1 MRRERLTQVAVF
13 IIRISAFL
21 LITTLS
27 AQMPAWKPVTTEG
40 LKQFSAFY
48 HLQPVLVRGNL
59 FKANN
64 RLILQAETTEIF
76 ILNLKNN
83 DLLNE
88 RVDIRG
94 QFIDVGRLEPGDYR
108 LSTYERPT
116 HAAWPNPGEELIID
130 VTDLTQVQNLN
141 TATSIRSFVLE
152 PERFENQ
159 IITVVGQFR
168 GRNLFGDLPSAPRQS
183 RYDFVLKSGE
193 ASIWIVGLQPHG
205 KDFNLDI
212 NTRVDTNRWL
222 KITGALHQ
230 KSGLVMIEGTS
241 IAVAERQTSASNN
254 PVKPIPSSSSLSPIR
269 VVFSDPTPGEIDVD
283 HTKLVR
289 IQFER
294 HVKTSTLTDRVKVM
308 YLDDKQEESD
318 SLEWQSYYNAGVR
331 ALELKFA
338 EPLKPDS
345 TIRIELL
352 DGIESLDGALVL
364 PWSLTF
370 RTLNKQ

>member
-1 MRRERLTQVAVF
+1 MRRERLTQVAIF
-13 IIRISAFL
+13 IITISIVL
-21 LITTLS
+21 PVTTIF

-48 HLQPVLVRGNL
+48 HLQSVLVRGNL
-59 FKANN
+59 VKINN
-64 RLILQAETTEIF
+64 HFILQTETTEIL

-83 DLLNE
+83 NLLNE

-94 QFIDVGRLEPGDYR
+94 QFIDVGRLKPGNDR

-130 VTDLTQVQNLN
+130 VIDLVQARNLN
-141 TATSIRSFVLE
+141 TPTSIRSFILE
-152 PERFENQ
+152 PERFKNQ
-159 IITVVGQFR
+159 TVTVIGQFR

-183 RYDFVLKSGE
+183 QYDFVLKSGE
-193 ASIWIVGLQPHG
+193 AAIWIVGLQPRG
-205 KDFNLDI
+205 KNFDLDI
-212 NTRVDTNRWL
+212 NTRVDTNRWF

-230 KSGLVMIEGTS
+230 KTGLVMIEGTS
-241 IAVAERQTSASNN
+241 IAATETQTSVSNN
-254 PVKPIPSSSSLSPIR
+254 PIKLIPSSSSLPPIT

-294 HVKTSTLTDRVKVM
+294 HIKTSTLVGRVKIM
-308 YLDDKQEESD
+308 YLDDKKTESD
-318 SLEWQSYYNAGVR
+318 SLEWQSNYNAEVR

-338 EPLKPDS
+338 EPLKPYS
-345 TIRIELL
+345 TVRIELL

-370 RTLNKQ
+370 RTLNK

>member
-1 MRRERLTQVAVF
+1 MRRERLTQVEIF
-13 IIRISAFL
+13 IITISAFL
-21 LITTLS
+21 LITTFS
-27 AQMPAWKPVTTEG
+27 AQTPAWKPVTTEG

-59 FKANN
+59 FKADN
-64 RLILQAETTEIF
+64 RLIVQAETAEIF

-108 LSTYERPT
+108 LSTYKRPT

-130 VTDLTQVQNLN
+130 VIDLVQVQNIN
-141 TATSIRSFVLE
+141 PATSIRSFVLE

-193 ASIWIVGLQPHG
+193 ASIWIVGLQPRG
-205 KDFNLDI
+205 KNFNLDI
-212 NTRVDTNRWL
+212 NTRVDTNKWL

-230 KSGLVMIEGTS
+230 KSGLVMIEGTR
-241 IAVAERQTSASNN
+241 IEVTEKQTSASNN
-254 PVKPIPSSSSLSPIR
+254 TTKPIPSSSSLPPIT

-294 HVKTSTLTDRVKVM
+294 HIKTSTLTDRVKVV

-318 SLEWQSYYNAGVR
+318 ALEWQSYYNAEVR
-331 ALELKFA
+331 ALELKFV
-338 EPLKPDS
+338 EPLKPYS

>member
-1 MRRERLTQVAVF
+1 MRRERLTQVAIF
-13 IIRISAFL
+13 IITISIVL
-21 LITTLS
+21 PVTTIF

-48 HLQPVLVRGNL
+48 HLQSVLVRGNL
-59 FKANN
+59 VKINN
-64 RLILQAETTEIF
+64 HFILQTETTEIL

-83 DLLNE
+83 NLLNE

-94 QFIDVGRLEPGDYR
+94 QFIDVGRLKPGNDR

-116 HAAWPNPGEELIID
+116 NAAWPNPGEELIID
-130 VTDLTQVQNLN
+130 VIDLVQARNLN
-141 TATSIRSFVLE
+141 TATSIRSFILE
-152 PERFENQ
+152 PERFKNQ
-159 IITVVGQFR
+159 TVTVIGQFR

-183 RYDFVLKSGE
+183 QYDFVLKSGE
-193 ASIWIVGLQPHG
+193 AAIWIVGLQPRG
-205 KDFNLDI
+205 KNFDLDI
-212 NTRVDTNRWL
+212 NTRVDTNRWF

-230 KSGLVMIEGTS
+230 KTGLVMIEGTS
-241 IAVAERQTSASNN
+241 IAATETQTSVSNN
-254 PVKPIPSSSSLSPIR
+254 PIKLIPSSSSLPPIT

-294 HVKTSTLTDRVKVM
+294 HIKTSTLVGRVKIM
-308 YLDDKQEESD
+308 YLDDKKTESD
-318 SLEWQSYYNAGVR
+318 SLEWQSNYNAEVR

-338 EPLKPDS
+338 EPLKPYS
-345 TIRIELL
+345 TVRIELL

-370 RTLNKQ
+370 RTLNK